1 MSESL
6 RHKDLDINLQID
18 EKIGDL
24 LTDENGNYRMI
35 NGKKSY
41 QIEEKTPQDK
51 DMNLIIN
58 RVKASGMTAYQYLK
72 SRSGN

>member
-6 RHKDLDINLQID
+6 RHKDLDVKLPID
-18 EKIGDL
+18 EKIGEL
-24 LTDENGNYRMI
+24 KSDESGNYRMI

-41 QIEEKTPQDK
+41 QIEEKTQKDK

-58 RVKASGMTAYQYLK
+58 RVNASGMTAYQYLK